1 MKLIIDTDIGDDIDD
16 AYALVLAATT
26 DEIDLKAVT
35 TVYRNS
41 AERAKIAS
49 ALLDAVGKNGVTVA
63 AGEDYAYSVPFTVEP
78 FESICADGKPHIP
91 QLSEGM
97 GNYSYSDKNAVDLI
111 NEIASKYPNEV
122 TLLEL
127 APATNAARAFEK
139 SPESFRKLKNVVM
152 MGGHSGG
159 TFAEWNIRCD
169 PEAAAILLGSGV
181 ETTLIGID
189 VTKNATLTEE
199 EEHRLVST
207 DNQALK
213 MCAMMLEKM
222 HKDRPDRITCLHDVV
237 ALAGLTE
244 SFYTYKTKK
253 TAIPVSGKNRAKTI
267 ESDDGQNIK
276 MAVGFDRAGFMRWL
290 FEKMNNLNHK

>member
-16 AYALVLAATT
+16 AYALVIAATT

-41 AERAKIAS
+41 AERAKITA
-49 ALLDAVGKNGVTVA
+49 AILDSLGKKDVTVA
-63 AGEDYAYSVPFTVEP
+63 AGEDYPYSVPFAVEP
-78 FESICADGKPHIP
+78 FESVCPDGKPHIP
-91 QLSEGM
+91 QLSEEM
-97 GNYSYSDKNAVDLI
+97 ENYSYSDVNAVDLI

-181 ETTLIGID
+181 EVTLIGID
-189 VTKNATLTEE
+189 VTKNATLTAEE
-199 EEHRLVST
+199 EQRLVST
-207 DNQALK
+207 DNAALK
-213 MCAMMLEKM
+213 ICAKMLEKM
-222 HKDRPDRITCLHDVV
+222 HKDRPDRCTCLHDVV
-237 ALAGLTE
+237 ALAELTE
-244 SFYTYKTKK
+244 NFCTYEMRKTE
-253 TAIPVSGKNRAKTI
+253 IPVSGKQKAKTI
-267 ESDDGQNIK
+267 ESADGNRVK
-276 MAVGFDRAGFMRWL
+276 TAVGFDRAGFMKWL
-290 FEKMNNLNHK
+290 FEKTDDLNHK

>member
-41 AERAKIAS
+41 AERAKIAA

-78 FESICADGKPHIP
+78 FESVCADGKPHIP
-91 QLSEGM
+91 QLSEEM
-97 GNYSYSDKNAVDLI
+97 KNYPYSDKNAVDLI
-111 NEIASKYPNEV
+111 NEIASEYPNEV

-139 SPESFRKLKNVVM
+139 SPESFRKLKNVFM

-199 EEHRLVST
+199 EERRLIST
-207 DNQALK
+207 DNKALK
-213 MCAMMLEKM
+213 TCATMLEKM
-222 HKDRPDRITCLHDVV
+222 HEDRPDRITCLHDVV
-237 ALAGLTE
+237 ALAELTE
-244 SFYTYKTKK
+244 NFCTYKTQK

-267 ESDDGQNIK
+267 ESEDGQNVK

-290 FEKMNNLNHK
+290 FKKTNDLNHK